1 VRVSDDDIVCPDATV
16 KRGRPTVRTAASS
29 TDGSGDAGLG
39 VGVVPSQTPGM
50 ALILLG
56 PSCFFG
62 IAREIW
68 ASSREIGT

>member
-1 VRVSDDDIVCPDATV
+1 MRDSEDDIVCPDATV
-16 KRGRPTVRTAASS
+16 KSGRLKL

-39 VGVVPSQTPGM
+39 GRTGQTPGWRKH
-50 ALILLG
+50 LPG
-56 PSCFFG
+56 QTCPFG